1 MLWLKNLTNP
11 LYVRQIQ
18 KAAGQRRLLHALF
31 KFMTKFPI
39 LYKTKQSHLLH
50 ALVEVIENLPHVRFC
65 RPLGRHAFS
74 MLYLKSPANVNLCG
88 ALGRNTFSMLWLK

>member
-39 LYKTKQSHLLH
+39 LYKAKQSHLLH
-50 ALVEVIENLPHVRFC
+50 ALVEELDKPTIRETDSE
-65 RPLGRHAFS
+65 GRWAETP
-74 MLYLKSPANVNLCG
+74 SPCSV
-88 ALGRNTFSMLWLK
+88 